1 MAQLVKNLSV
11 IQETW
16 IQSLG
21 QEDSLEEGPATH
33 SSVLDR
39 RIPCTEEPGSLQ
51 AIELQRA
58 GQDWMTNIFTFIYII
73 CSFIGILYKYFLF
86 TQIVAYETNFWCY
99 KEELITQNLG
109 KQLFQEEKRAQS
121 HFHSPT
127 WNKSMQEY

>member
-1 MAQLVKNLSV
+1 M
-11 IQETW
+11 
-16 IQSLG
+16 
-21 QEDSLEEGPATH
+21 ATH
-33 SSVLDR
+33 SCILAWE
-39 RIPCTEEPGSLQ
+39 IPCTEEPGSLQ

-99 KEELITQNLG
+99 KEELIIQNLG
-109 KQLFQEEKRAQS
+109 KQLFQEEKKAQS